1 MSSVAIDSAA
11 ASSGL
16 TGTSRSGRRTVAVL
30 AWACYIFLV
39 VPSLIV
45 IPISFGNPGE
55 IEFPPHQ
62 FSFALYRQFFTDP
75 SWWGALLQSL
85 LVAFLTT
92 IVANCLVVP
101 AAYAIARSRLPGRR
115 ALRALFMMP
124 MLVPVIVLGLGLY
137 LQFTA
142 WRLMDS
148 TLGLVLAHVMLTTPF
163 LLVSVMSGLG
173 HADVSLERVAM
184 IMGASRLRIFFRV
197 VLPQLKS
204 AIAAGSLFTF
214 LISLDEVVVAYFI
227 TGTKTQT
234 LPVKMYSALRWEV
247 SPVIAAVSTLLT
259 VLSLSIALG
268 VLFLQRPKGGSRA

>member
-1 MSSVAIDSAA
+1 MSGAA
-11 ASSGL
+11 L
-16 TGTSRSGRRTVAVL
+16 TGTSRTGRSVVATL

-55 IEFPPHQ
+55 IEFPPKR
-62 FSFALYRQFFTDP
+62 FSLALYQQFFTDP

-85 LVAFLTT
+85 AVAALTT
-92 IVANCLVVP
+92 VVAACLVVP
-101 AAYAIARSRLPGRR
+101 AAYAIARSRLPGRS
-115 ALRALFMMP
+115 LLHGMFMMP

-142 WRLMDS
+142 WGLLDS
-148 TLGLVLAHVMLTTPF
+148 TLGLVLAHVMLTAPF
-163 LLVSVMSGLG
+163 LLVSVMSGLR
-173 HADVSLERVAM
+173 HADVALESVAM

-197 VLPQLKS
+197 VLPQLRS
-204 AIAAGSLFTF
+204 SIVVGVLFTF
-214 LISLDEVVVAYFI
+214 LISLDEVVVAYFL
-227 TGTKTQT
+227 TGTNTQT

-259 VLSLSIALG
+259 VLSLSVAL
-268 VLFLQRPKGGSRA
+268 VILFLQRRSEDAR